1 VNCGKNSIRRVENN
15 KNYCPFFFDSHQAR
29 ELPLCVVLC
38 CVCGRVFFSSSRRE
52 RSFRVVSREEA
63 AAMAS
68 LAGTAAVQWGQAA
81 MASQQGGSK
90 KRSKRV
96 CCSAKTAAAAKP
108 GVNLMRQQI
117 AGEPLRLQ
125 QVGNVCYHR
134 NLCTGIVRCTLA
146 TEEPPRAKEEPKFTV
161 RTDVRNIAIIA
172 HVDHGKTTLVDAM
185 LRQAKVS

>member
-1 VNCGKNSIRRVENN
+1 VREHRKGIAEKIQFGEWKIINIIV
-15 KNYCPFFFDSHQAR
+15 PFFFDSQQAR
-29 ELPLCVVLC
+29 ELPLC
-38 CVCGRVFFSSSRRE
+38 GRVFFFSSKRE
-52 RSFRVVSREEA
+52 RSFRVFSREEE
-63 AAMAS
+63 AMAS

-96 CCSAKTAAAAKP
+96 CCSAKTAAGAKP

-134 NLCTGIVRCTLA
+134 NLSTGIVRCTLA
-146 TEEPPRAKEEPKFTV
+146 TEEPPRGNQCIYYA
-161 RTDVRNIAIIA
+161 
-172 HVDHGKTTLVDAM
+172 
-185 LRQAKVS
+185 

>member
-1 VNCGKNSIRRVENN
+1 VENN
-15 KNYCPFFFDSHQAR
+15 RNYFCPFFLDSQQAR
-29 ELPLCVVLC
+29 ELPLC
-38 CVCGRVFFSSSRRE
+38 GRVFFFSSRRE
-52 RSFRVVSREEA
+52 RSFRVVSREEEEEE
-63 AAMAS
+63 AMAS

-134 NLCTGIVRCTLA
+134 NLSTGIVRCTLA
-146 TEEPPRAKEEPKFTV
+146 TEEPPRGNQSIYCA
-161 RTDVRNIAIIA
+161 
-172 HVDHGKTTLVDAM
+172 
-185 LRQAKVS
+185 